1 VVTGKSKPRVSR
13 WQKRFMAEG
22 ADGLLRG
29 KIRPA
34 GIESLD
40 QSVVDQIAKLTLEPQ
55 EQKVTHWTVR
65 KMAKAVGVA
74 ASSIV
79 KIWHTQVNTAK
90 AEKRRLTSV
99 ADLQTA
105 INSFIKKHN
114 KVSAPLRVES
124 GSRRSHRR

>member
-79 KIWHTQVNTAK
+79 KIWHTQARL
-90 AEKRRLTSV
+90 EQCRRNGCRTVLTKLLKYLNRDSTRKNV
-99 ADLQTA
+99 WC
-105 INSFIKKHN
+105 
-114 KVSAPLRVES
+114 
-124 GSRRSHRR
+124 